1 MKTKKQLLHRIRQI
15 TNKHMHD
22 TDSMMKILEPHE
34 YEGDTI
40 MFLDLA
46 SAASEVYDLLKDYV
60 DRFGGL
66 PD

>member
-1 MKTKKQLLHRIRQI
+1 
-15 TNKHMHD
+15 
-22 TDSMMKILEPHE
+22 MMKILEPHE

-46 SAASEVYDLLKDYV
+46 SAASEVYNLLKDYV